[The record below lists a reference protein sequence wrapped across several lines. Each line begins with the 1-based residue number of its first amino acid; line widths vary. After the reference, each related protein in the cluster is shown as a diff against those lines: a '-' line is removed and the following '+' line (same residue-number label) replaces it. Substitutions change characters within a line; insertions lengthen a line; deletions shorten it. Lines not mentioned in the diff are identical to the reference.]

1 MLYVGIDLGTSA
13 VKLLL
18 MDSNGEIVRI
28 VSKEYGLSFPHPG
41 WSEQNPIDWYEQSV
55 AGMKELLEGQDKSQ
69 VAGISFGGQMH
80 GLVILDK
87 DDNVIRPAIL
97 WNDGRTTE
105 ETDYLNQVIGKDVLE
120 KYTANIAYA
129 GFTAPKI
136 LWVKKNE
143 PENFAKIAK
152 IMLPKDYLAYR
163 LTGTNCTDYSDAS
176 GMLLLDVENRCWSR
190 EMCEICGITEDMLP
204 KLYESYEKVGTL
216 KSEIAQELGLSDS
229 VIVAAGGG
237 DNAASAVGTGTVG
250 EGKCNI
256 SLGTSGTLFI
266 SSDHFVSTKG
276 HTALHSFAH
285 SDGHYHLMGC
295 MLSAAS
301 CNKWW
306 NEEILHTK
314 DYAAEQEGINE
325 DKLGENHVFY
335 LPYLMGERSP
345 LNDPLAR
352 GTFVGMTM
360 DSTRTDMTQAVLE
373 GVAFGL
379 RDSLEVAKSLGIDV
393 KKSTIVGGGAKS
405 PLWRKMVCNI
415 LGIRLEFP
423 KSEEGPSMGG
433 AMLAAVACG
442 EFPDVKTAC
451 EKIVKV
457 TGYEDPDPVLVE
469 KYEKRYQQFRQIYPA
484 LKAVFPQIQ

>member
-1 MLYVGIDLGTSA
+1 MLYIGIDLGTSA

-18 MDSNGEIVRI
+18 MNSEGEIVKI

-41 WSEQNPIDWYEQSV
+41 WSEQDPEDWYTQSI
-55 AGMKELLEGQDKSQ
+55 AGVKDLLEGQDKDQ

-80 GLVILDK
+80 GLVMLDR
-87 DDNVIRPAIL
+87 DDQVIRPAIL

-105 ETDYLNQVIGKDVLE
+105 ETDYLNHVIGREKLE
-120 KYTANIAYA
+120 QYTSNIAFA

-136 LWVKKNE
+136 LWVKKHE
-143 PENFAKIAK
+143 PENFSRCVK

-163 LTGTNCTDYSDAS
+163 LTGVFSTDYSDAS
-176 GMLLLDVENRCWSR
+176 GMLLLDVAHKCWSE
-190 EMCEICGITEDMLP
+190 EMCGICGITVDMLP
-204 KLYESYEKVGTL
+204 KLYESYEKTGFV
-216 KSEIAQELGLSDS
+216 KHEIAEELGISDS
-229 VIVAAGGG
+229 VVVAAGAG

-266 SSDHFVSTKG
+266 SADHYVSMRG
-276 HTALHSFAH
+276 QNAVHDFAH
-285 SDGHYHLMGC
+285 ADGNFHLMGC

-306 NEEILHTK
+306 TEEILHTK
-314 DYAAEQEGINE
+314 DYPAEQKDIT
-325 DKLGENHVFY
+325 DDMLGENHVFY

-352 GTFVGMTM
+352 STFIGMTM
-360 DSTRTDMTQAVLE
+360 DTTRADMTQAMLE

-379 RDSLEVAKSLGIDV
+379 RDSLEIARKLGISV
-393 KKSTIVGGGAKS
+393 TKSTIVGGGSRS
-405 PLWRKMVCNI
+405 PLWRKIVGNVCN
-415 LGIRLEFP
+415 LTLEIP
-423 KSEEGPSMGG
+423 ESVEGPSMGG

-442 EFPDVKTAC
+442 EYPDVKTAC
-451 EKIVKV
+451 EKIIRITK
-457 TGYEDPDPVLVE
+457 TEEPDPELVA
-469 KYEKRYQQFRQIYPA
+469 KYEKKYQEFRRIYPA
-484 LKAVFPQIQ
+484 LKEVFPKLQ

>member
-1 MLYVGIDLGTSA
+1 
-13 VKLLL
+13 
-18 MDSNGEIVRI
+18 
-28 VSKEYGLSFPHPG
+28 
-41 WSEQNPIDWYEQSV
+41 
-55 AGMKELLEGQDKSQ
+55 
-69 VAGISFGGQMH
+69 
-80 GLVILDK
+80 
-87 DDNVIRPAIL
+87 
-97 WNDGRTTE
+97 
-105 ETDYLNQVIGKDVLE
+105 
-120 KYTANIAYA
+120 
-129 GFTAPKI
+129 
-136 LWVKKNE
+136 
-143 PENFAKIAK
+143 
-152 IMLPKDYLAYR
+152 
-163 LTGTNCTDYSDAS
+163 
-176 GMLLLDVENRCWSR
+176 
-190 EMCEICGITEDMLP
+190 MCEICGISEDMLP

-229 VIVAAGGG
+229 VVIAAGGG

-266 SSDHFVSTKG
+266 SADHFVSTKG
-276 HTALHSFAH
+276 QTALHSFAH
-285 SDGHYHLMGC
+285 SDGYFHLMGC

-314 DYAAEQEGINE
+314 DYAAEQEGITE

-352 GTFVGMTM
+352 GTFIGMTM
-360 DSTRTDMTQAVLE
+360 DSTRTDLTQAVLE

-379 RDSLEVAKSLGIDV
+379 RDSLEVAKSLGINV
-393 KKSTIVGGGAKS
+393 TKSTIVGGGAKS

-442 EFPDVKTAC
+442 EYPDVKTAC

-457 TGYEDPDPVLVE
+457 TGYEDPDPVLAA
-469 KYEKRYQQFRQIYPA
+469 KYEKRYQQFRKIYPA
-484 LKAVFPQIQ
+484 LKEVFPQIQ